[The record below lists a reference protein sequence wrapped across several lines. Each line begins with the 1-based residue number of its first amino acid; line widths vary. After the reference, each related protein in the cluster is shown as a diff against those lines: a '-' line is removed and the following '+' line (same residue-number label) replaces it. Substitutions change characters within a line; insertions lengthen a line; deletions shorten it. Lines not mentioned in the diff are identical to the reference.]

1 MPATTI
7 SEARMAPGRVAE
19 RWRAA
24 PRRLG
29 RQSISLF
36 VILTAQL
43 MVVLDGTIVNVALP
57 HIQRGLSFSG
67 SSLSWVLNAYIL
79 TFGGLLLLGARAGD
93 LLGRRR
99 TFLFGI
105 ALFTLGSL
113 FGGLATAGWMLLTAR
128 ALQGVGAAFAAPSSL
143 ALLTT
148 LFSEGTQ
155 RVRAIGLFTTVSA
168 AGGAIGLV
176 AGGLLVEWTS
186 WRWVMFVNVPI
197 GVAVWLIGRSVLVE
211 TERRHGRFDVAG
223 AVTSTAGMTAIVFG
237 LVEAGSSGWGDPLT
251 FVPLV
256 AGALLLGA
264 FVWDERRA
272 QEPILPL
279 RLLSNPT
286 RSGANVARGLVY
298 AGMYGAFFF
307 LSQFLQDVQGHSPL
321 VVGVGFLPIPASV
334 FLGSQLTSRVLVPRF
349 RPKAIMLSGVAL
361 AALGLALSSQ
371 LHAGSSYP
379 QVLAGLVLLGAGAGI
394 SLVSLTSASLAGVD
408 PRDAGAASGL
418 VNVVQQLGA
427 ALGLAVLVTLFGA
440 ITQHAQLATAAG
452 LHAGSPADAVL
463 VHGLDIV
470 FGVGAG
476 FALLAMAIVGFFV
489 RPTARG
495 ASASRQVEQRPVE
508 ERPEERRPEL
518 DLRALE
524 EALALEDAAGPAL
537 VSSSQVQMPG
547 KPGRAVDAIET

>member
-1 MPATTI
+1 MPVTTF
-7 SEARMAPGRVAE
+7 SGARGGPGRLAE
-19 RWRAA
+19 GWLAA

-29 RQSISLF
+29 RQSVSLF

-67 SSLSWVLNAYIL
+67 SGLSWVLNAYIL

-105 ALFTLGSL
+105 GLFTVGSL
-113 FGGLATAGWMLLTAR
+113 AGGLATAAWMLLAAR

-148 LFSEGTQ
+148 LFSEGSQ

-176 AGGLLVEWTS
+176 AGGLLTEWAS

-197 GVAVWLIGRSVLVE
+197 GLAVWLVGRSVLVE
-211 TERRHGRFDVAG
+211 TERRRGRFDMAG
-223 AVTSTAGMTAIVFG
+223 AVTSTVGMTAIVLG
-237 LVEAGSSGWGDPLT
+237 LVEAGSVGWSDPLT
-251 FVPLV
+251 VVPLV
-256 AGALLLGA
+256 AGVVLLAA
-264 FVWDERRA
+264 FVWDERQA

-279 RLLSNPT
+279 RLLTNSA
-286 RSGANVARGLVY
+286 RSGANLARGLVY
-298 AGMYGAFFF
+298 AGMYGTFFF

-334 FLGSQLTSRVLVPRF
+334 FLGAQLTSKVLVGRLH
-349 RPKAIMLSGVAL
+349 PKAIMMSGAGL
-361 AALGLALSSQ
+361 AALGLLLSSQ

-379 QVLAGLVLLGAGAGI
+379 QVLVNLVLLGAGAGI
-394 SLVSLTSASLAGVD
+394 ALVSLTSASLAGVD
-408 PRDAGAASGL
+408 PKDAGAASGL
-418 VNVVQQLGA
+418 INVVQQLGA
-427 ALGLAVLVTLFGA
+427 ALGLAVLVTLFGL
-440 ITQHAQLATAAG
+440 ITHHAQLATAAG
-452 LHAGSPADAVL
+452 SWRGSPADAVL

-470 FGVGAG
+470 FGIGAG
-476 FALLAMAIVGFFV
+476 FAALAMVIVALLVKPASQSAPAPLPV
-489 RPTARG
+489 RTAWT
-495 ASASRQVEQRPVE
+495 ADEQPD
-508 ERPEERRPEL
+508 L
-518 DLRALE
+518 DLSALE
-524 EALALEDAAGPAL
+524 EALALEENGEPAGVA
-537 VSSSQVQMPG
+537 
-547 KPGRAVDAIET
+547 E

>member
-1 MPATTI
+1 MPVTTF
-7 SEARMAPGRVAE
+7 SDTRRDPGRVSG
-19 RWRAA
+19 RWLAA

-29 RQSISLF
+29 RQSVSLF

-67 SSLSWVLNAYIL
+67 SGLSWVLNAYIL

-93 LLGRRR
+93 LLGRRY

-105 ALFTLGSL
+105 ALFSVGSL
-113 FGGLATAGWMLLTAR
+113 AGGLATAGWMLLAAR
-128 ALQGVGAAFAAPSSL
+128 GLQGVGAAFAAPSSL

-148 LFSEGTQ
+148 LFSEGSQ

-168 AGGAIGLV
+168 AGGAIGLL
-176 AGGLLVEWTS
+176 AGGLLTEWAS

-197 GVAVWLIGRSVLVE
+197 GVAVWLVGRFVLVE

-223 AVTSTAGMTAIVFG
+223 AITSTLGMTAIVLG
-237 LVEAGSSGWGDPLT
+237 LVQAGSTGWADPITVLS
-251 FVPLV
+251 LV
-256 AGALLLGA
+256 AGVALLGV
-264 FVWDERRA
+264 FVWNERRA

-279 RLLSNPT
+279 RLLTNAT

-298 AGMYGAFFF
+298 AGMYGTFFF

-321 VVGVGFLPIPASV
+321 IVGVGFLPIPASV
-334 FLGSQLTSRVLVPRF
+334 FLGSQLTSKVLVPRL
-349 RPKAIMLSGVAL
+349 RPKVIMLLGVSL
-361 AALGLALSSQ
+361 AGVSLLLSSQ
-371 LHAGSSYP
+371 LHAGSSYL
-379 QVLAGLVLLGAGAGI
+379 QVLVNLVLLGAGAGI

-440 ITQHAQLATAAG
+440 VTSHAQLATAGRSATN
-452 LHAGSPADAVL
+452 AVL

-476 FALLAMAIVGFFV
+476 FALVALAIVARWV
-489 RPTARG
+489 KPASQSAATAR
-495 ASASRQVEQRPVE
+495 PVRS
-508 ERPEERRPEL
+508 ERTVDL
-518 DLRALE
+518 DLAALE
-524 EALALEDAAGPAL
+524 EALAMEEAGEPAL
-537 VSSSQVQMPG
+537 LAGASPVSTGPVSQ
-547 KPGRAVDAIET
+547 IEM